1 MGYNAIRY
9 GILLIV
15 TKREAVAATA
25 DAVLIFAAGVTIF
38 IGIVVI
44 LRFVM
49 EKVDPIMVEA
59 IDRVFAVNVDAWMFE
74 VTTRLFIERVDPWIV
89 EVNIALD
96 VNVDPISVENVM
108 NCVWIVET
116 WIVDTNKVEAIER
129 VFNVI
134 VDPWI
139 VEAINRVFIERV
151 DPWIVEVNI
160 VLDVSV
166 DPCKIDI
173 EI

>member
-1 MGYNAIRY
+1 MS
-9 GILLIV
+9 
-15 TKREAVAATA
+15 
-25 DAVLIFAAGVTIF
+25 
-38 IGIVVI
+38 
-44 LRFVM
+44 
-49 EKVDPIMVEA
+49 
-59 IDRVFAVNVDAWMFE
+59 
-74 VTTRLFIERVDPWIV
+74 
-89 EVNIALD
+89 
-96 VNVDPISVENVM
+96 VDPISVENVM

-116 WIVDTNKVEAIER
+116 WIVDTNKVDAIER